1 MPAQVRNLLFLS
13 IAFLVGAIG
22 IFSFGLM
29 GGGTSLLIIFAILA
43 AIGFGTR
50 AGLIACGINLI
61 VLICTAILF
70 CTNIREFPFDIEK
83 YASSP
88 SAWGTMIINFLLLV
102 PMTVIALRSVFHQ
115 LETALQETQES
126 HQAQERLSNN
136 LTDSFLYRYADQTR
150 LEFSSSV
157 KSILGYETDEFDRNF
172 FSLLTHHPA
181 NKTAFSSDRFT
192 ASKRPPLEIQ
202 FYHKNR
208 SKRWLSI
215 SETVVRTKEGIKY
228 EGLAHDITQRKIRAT
243 ALENILKTFADNSGR
258 DFFDIIISQ
267 LADTLQCDMAFLGHY
282 VDTDQTRV
290 KTDSLYLDGKIAE
303 SMEYEIEGT
312 PCELMKSKG
321 AMVHPSNIRKDFPN
335 AQMLQQQGIEGY
347 AGIPIT
353 RKNGESSGVMV
364 MLWKEPA
371 LDESLILPILRLFA
385 EYIAIEI
392 ERRSEEEK
400 LRQLEEQLRQSQK
413 MDAIGQLA
421 GGIAHDFNNM
431 LMGIMGAAD
440 LLQNHLHDSPEAA
453 EYYSTI
459 LSSCRRS
466 AKLTRQ
472 LLTFARKQ
480 PVGTDS
486 ADVHKAIYNTISLL
500 SNTIDRRISMKT
512 NLMAHTHTV
521 IGDSTQ
527 IQNALMNLCIN
538 AAQSMTNGGSIQIST
553 RSIDS
558 EKAIEI
564 AVRDEG
570 CGIPEDILNKIYEPF
585 FTTKPQG
592 KGTGLGLSAVLG
604 IIQQHGGSINVKSKM
619 GQGTTFTIE
628 LPTDSKPAPKP
639 TVPEPIQKGSGQILL
654 IEDEPAIRQISSK
667 MLKKLGFEVTSA
679 ENGKVGLDIYSK
691 NKTKFDL
698 VVLDMEM
705 PEMNGHDCFFAM
717 KELNPDVRAILT
729 SGYSSIDAVNT
740 MLENGLCEVL
750 DKPFTNSDLSQVIQ
764 RAFNDLNS

>member
-1 MPAQVRNLLFLS
+1 MTARVRNLLFLS

-22 IFSFGLM
+22 VFSFGLM
-29 GGGTSLLIIFAILA
+29 GGGTTLLIIFAILT

-61 VLICTAILF
+61 VLISTAILV
-70 CTNIREFPFDIEK
+70 CTKLREFPFDIEK

-115 LETALQETQES
+115 LETALQATQES
-126 HQAQERLSNN
+126 HDAQERLSNN

-157 KSILGYETDEFDRNF
+157 KSILGYETEEFDQKF
-172 FSLLTHHPA
+172 FTLLTHHPV
-181 NKTAFSSDRFT
+181 NKIAFSSNSFT
-192 ASKRPPLEIQ
+192 EGKRPPFEIQ
-202 FYHKNR
+202 IYHKNR
-208 SKRWLSI
+208 SKHWLTI
-215 SETVVRTKEGIKY
+215 SETVVQTKEGIKY
-228 EGLAHDITQRKIRAT
+228 EGLAYDITQRKIRAI

-267 LADTLQCDMAFLGHY
+267 LADTFQCDMAFLGHY
-282 VDTDQTRV
+282 IDTDQTRV
-290 KTDSLYLDGKIAE
+290 KTDSLYLDGKIVG
-303 SMEYEIEGT
+303 SMEYDIEDT

-321 AMVHPSNIRKDFPN
+321 AMVHPSHICEDFPN
-335 AQMLQQQGIEGY
+335 AQMLHQLGIEGY
-347 AGIPIT
+347 AGTPIT
-353 RKNGESSGVMV
+353 RKNGESAGVMV

-371 LDESLILPILRLFA
+371 LDESLILPILRLFS
-385 EYIAIEI
+385 EYIAIEF

-440 LLQNHLHDSPEAA
+440 LLQHHMQDSPEAA

-486 ADVHKAIYNTISLL
+486 ADVHQAIYNTISLL
-500 SNTIDRRISMKT
+500 SNTIDRRIAMKT

-538 AAQSMTNGGSIQIST
+538 AAQSMPNGGSIHIST
-553 RSIDS
+553 RSMDS
-558 EKAIEI
+558 ENFIEI
-564 AVRDEG
+564 TVRDEG

-592 KGTGLGLSAVLG
+592 KGTGLGLSTVLG
-604 IIQQHGGSINVKSKM
+604 IIQQHSGSINVKSTI
-619 GQGTTFTIE
+619 GEGTTFTIQ
-628 LPTDSKPAPKP
+628 LPTDSKPLPKP
-639 TVPEPIQKGSGQILL
+639 TIPAPAQKGSGQILL
-654 IEDEPAIRQISSK
+654 IEDEPAIRLVTSK
-667 MLKKLGFEVTSA
+667 MLKILGYEVTSA
-679 ENGKVGLDIYSK
+679 ENGKVGLDIYAK
-691 NKTKFDL
+691 DTAKFDL

-717 KELNPDVRAILT
+717 KKINPELRAILT
-729 SGYSSIDAVNT
+729 SGFSSIDAVNT
-740 MLENGLCEVL
+740 MLENGLCEVV
-750 DKPFTNSDLSQVIQ
+750 DKPFTNADLSQAIQ
-764 RAFNDLNS
+764 RAFNTPNS